1 MQQFRPAF
9 ARPGLRRGSVGCPC
23 TFRRTYIVLRVRK
36 GRHRSRMGNKC
47 LPCGGL
53 RIHGGRKRLRIA
65 WHNRHL
71 LHAGFSALGPRRQWI
86 RCRHPQRLGLGHGVG
101 ARRGLRV
108 GDLRLRGHSRGRGCL
123 TRGRLLAHKAQALHH
138 AVAIGQLRTTAAPQ
152 SLTGGRPRLL
162 RKGWT
167 RRERHGQGRSRKVR
181 GRCYRPLASASRPH
195 GKGPGS
201 GRKSQAAEA
210 LGHARRVRRQR
221 QELNWLP
228 GFKGKLQA
236 REPPCF
242 RSAVFTEHSRV
253 GLHLL
258 TGLVVADKGAT
269 FGHVSVA
276 EKFPRRIFRPA
287 AHRRGAMPGLVRARH
302 VGTEVSPSPRGRLT
316 VPGRFVHGS
325 RRRVPL

>member
-1 MQQFRPAF
+1 MQQFRPAL
-9 ARPGLRRGSVGCPC
+9 ARSGLRRGSGGCPC
-23 TFRRTYIVLRVRK
+23 TFRRTYIVLRIRK
-36 GRHRSRMGNKC
+36 GRHRGRMGNKC

-71 LHAGFSALGPRRQWI
+71 LHAGFSALGSRCQRI
-86 RCRHPQRLGLGHGVG
+86 RCGHPQRLGLGHGVG
-101 ARRGLRV
+101 ARRGLHV

-210 LGHARRVRRQR
+210 LGHARRVRRQS
-221 QELNWLP
+221 QEINWLP
-228 GFKGKLQA
+228 GFK
-236 REPPCF
+236 
-242 RSAVFTEHSRV
+242 
-253 GLHLL
+253 
-258 TGLVVADKGAT
+258 GLVVADKGAT

-287 AHRRGAMPGLVRARH
+287 AHRRGTIPGLVRARH
-302 VGTEVSPSPRGRLT
+302 VGTEVPPPARGRLT

-325 RRRVPL
+325 RRSVPL

>member
-1 MQQFRPAF
+1 MGRLLIFCGAPLAFRLCIRFYHALFGIESTIFGDFPNPLLFRFSLKRGFCGLLLCSTVFLEPDRALLCAHPLSKLGIGQASRFLAALRRKLQQQFRPAF
-9 ARPGLRRGSVGCPC
+9 ARSGLRRGSGGCPC

-71 LHAGFSALGPRRQWI
+71 LHAGFSALGSRRQWI

-101 ARRGLRV
+101 TRRGLHV

-210 LGHARRVRRQR
+210 LGHARRVRRQS
-221 QELNWLP
+221 QEIN
-228 GFKGKLQA
+228 
-236 REPPCF
+236 
-242 RSAVFTEHSRV
+242 
-253 GLHLL
+253 
-258 TGLVVADKGAT
+258 
-269 FGHVSVA
+269 
-276 EKFPRRIFRPA
+276 
-287 AHRRGAMPGLVRARH
+287 
-302 VGTEVSPSPRGRLT
+302 
-316 VPGRFVHGS
+316 
-325 RRRVPL
+325 